1 MTGSEAHN
9 AGYNDITIIYNQQL
23 DNLTVQLIKEGS
35 DPLIFQEKKDDAPFE

>member
-9 AGYNDITIIYNQQL
+9 ASYNDITIVYNQQL

-35 DPLIFQEKKDDAPFE
+35 DPLIFQEKKDDSPFE